1 MLKNL
6 QQFSNEKGKLSAIN
20 KDLDIDV
27 NRIFYVTQV
36 PKGETRGHHAHRN
49 NIQML
54 ICIHGEILVTLD
66 DSKEKQEVLLKQD
79 QSVIVDKMVWATE
92 KYTTGNDTLL
102 VLCSDEYDEKDYI
115 RNYEQFIKEA
125 K

>member
-1 MLKNL
+1 MLKDL
-6 QQFSNEKGKLSAIN
+6 QQFKNEKGKLATIN
-20 KDLDIDV
+20 EDLDIDV
-27 NRIFYVTQV
+27 NRVFYITQV
-36 PKGETRGHHAHRN
+36 PKGETRGYHAHRN
-49 NIQML
+49 NVQML

-66 DSKEKQEVLLKQD
+66 NSKEREEVLLKQD
-79 QSVIVDKMVWATE
+79 QSLIVDRMIWATE
-92 KYTTGNDTLL
+92 KYITGNDTLL

>member
-6 QQFSNEKGKLSAIN
+6 QRFSNEKGKLAAIN

-92 KYTTGNDTLL
+92 KYITGNDTLL